1 MVHVCL
7 CIVILYIYNYIYLYL
22 FIYSSVQSASLVALP
37 PIQEYTVA
45 TNGTCPV
52 NIVVHAHPYEVWN
65 LCVVFACLWG
75 CGFAFGN
82 IEKACALS
90 LVWLSLFS
98 ACFDPFCTW
107 GCLSFWMTCFQLA
120 VECALDERFSF
131 ASCCITGWGKQ
142 APSWTLHPVR
152 GWAVLHRCQPM
163 ELAPASDQICC
174 KMTKDIFWHLYN

>member
-1 MVHVCL
+1 MIHGSCMFMYSYT
-7 CIVILYIYNYIYLYL
+7 IYICNYIY
-22 FIYSSVQSASLVALP
+22 IYIYPSVQSASLVALP

-52 NIVVHAHPYEVWN
+52 NIVVHAHPYGVWN

-107 GCLSFWMTCFQLA
+107 GCLFFGWHVFNWQLNVLWMNGFL
-120 VECALDERFSF
+120 
-131 ASCCITGWGKQ
+131 
-142 APSWTLHPVR
+142 LHPVVSLDEESR
-152 GWAVLHRCQPM
+152 LHREHCI
-163 ELAPASDQICC
+163 LCGAGLSYIDASL
-174 KMTKDIFWHLYN
+174 WN